1 MYSLTLKAIFNRV
14 QPIKGFV
21 YESVRFSQVVT
32 DTIEVAVVPREGS
45 KARCSGCGRHCST
58 YDHLQTR
65 TWAMTPLWIFAIA
78 LIYTMRRVACPTC
91 GIVVEKVPWA
101 TGKHSLC
108 DGFRLFLAHWA
119 RKLSWDEVAGA
130 YGVSWADVYGA
141 IQWVVDYGLKH
152 RTLEN
157 IKAIGVD
164 EICVGLGRVFWV
176 LIYQIDQGSV
186 RLLWVGHNRKAET
199 LRAGLD
205 QLGDSVCANI
215 RFVCSD
221 MWEAYFGPIRE
232 RLS

>member
-1 MYSLTLKAIFNRV
+1 MYSLTLKAILNRV

-21 YESVRFSQVVT
+21 YQSVRFSQVVT

-45 KARCSGCGRHCST
+45 KARCSGCGRQCST
-58 YDHLQTR
+58 YDHLKTR

-91 GIVVEKVPWA
+91 GVVVEKVPWA

-141 IQWVVDYGLKH
+141 IAYYLRHRSEVDGYLQRQDALWQDARDQWNQRSG
-152 RTLEN
+152 
-157 IKAIGVD
+157 AIVLRLRD
-164 EICVGLGRVFWV
+164 AGRGA
-176 LIYQIDQGSV
+176 LAD
-186 RLLWVGHNRKAET
+186 R
-199 LRAGLD
+199 
-205 QLGDSVCANI
+205 
-215 RFVCSD
+215 
-221 MWEAYFGPIRE
+221 P
-232 RLS
+232 